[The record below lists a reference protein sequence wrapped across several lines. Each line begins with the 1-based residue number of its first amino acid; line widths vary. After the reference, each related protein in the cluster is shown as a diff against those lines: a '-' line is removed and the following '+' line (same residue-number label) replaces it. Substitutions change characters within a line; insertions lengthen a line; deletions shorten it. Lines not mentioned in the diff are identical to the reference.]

1 MANILVVEDTYLTFQ
16 LLFYFLQ
23 RNQHNILQASN
34 GVEAIQILEENP
46 VDLVITDIHMP
57 EMDGLTLIG
66 RIRADE
72 RFRHLPVIVLTA
84 SGLEKVEK
92 LAFEKGATAFLSQPF
107 SSRELGKLVSDCL
120 GTIKEK

>member
-1 MANILVVEDTYLTFQ
+1 MANILVVEDTYLTYQ

-23 RNQHNILQASN
+23 RNQHTILQANN
-34 GVEAIQILEENP
+34 GVEAIQTLEETP

-57 EMDGLTLIG
+57 EMDGLTLIEH
-66 RIRADE
+66 IRANDQL
-72 RFRHLPVIVLTA
+72 RDLPVIVLTA

-92 LAFEKGATAFLSQPF
+92 LAYEKGATAFLSQPF

-120 GTIKEK
+120 GPIKEK